1 MQHDCVSERG
11 GGTDTGHVTTEAE
24 TSDTATSP
32 GTSAAPEAGRGR
44 QDPPLEP
51 PEGARPWNP
60 SISDEPPG
68 TGREF
73 IPFFFEAP
81 SVLLHHGHPGK
92 PRNSRSH
99 TSFSLTEKR
108 I

>member
-73 IPFFFEAP
+73 IPFFLRPRLCCFIMATPGNPETP
-81 SVLLHHGHPGK
+81 VLIL
-92 PRNSRSH
+92 RS
-99 TSFSLTEKR
+99 L
-108 I
+108 